1 MARLPVAADERV
13 DERPD
18 LTLGAVRGG
27 VLDVLER
34 DVRVRP
40 VLDRELLD
48 LAQQALLAVADL
60 ADERLRRVAVERR
73 AETRRLTLQPLGQ
86 LARLHR
92 GLFADVAARG
102 LHRLDERLGRLVA
115 ALLAREERDRRVR
128 RDVRQRRHEVLLD
141 VGVAEALDAVD
152 HDDAMAHGERH
163 RRERRGGGL
172 GRGLVTGQDVDAG
185 RAALALA
192 ERAQVRPA
200 LGDPAVVVAVDEI
213 GGLE

>member
-1 MARLPVAADERV
+1 M
-13 DERPD
+13 
-18 LTLGAVRGG
+18 G
-27 VLDVLER
+27 
-34 DVRVRP
+34 VRP

-73 AETRRLTLQPLGQ
+73 RPAAPPRPAAHLGSSR
-86 LARLHR
+86 AFIVSSR
-92 GLFADVAARG
+92 DVAARAFDS
-102 LHRLDERLGRLVA
+102 LDQRLG
-115 ALLAREERDRRVR
+115 ALSRPSSRAKNATVVSGGESASAGTRCFVTSASLR
-128 RDVRQRRHEVLLD
+128 
-141 VGVAEALDAVD
+141 ALDAVD

-172 GRGLVTGQDVDAG
+172 GRGLVAGQDVDAG

-192 ERAQVRPA
+192 ERAEVRPA
-200 LGDPAVVVAVDEI
+200 LGDPAVVVPVDEI